1 MKLIVFGA
9 SGKVGHL
16 VVDEAIR
23 RGHQVTAIVYKK
35 SERHF
40 SSAVEVR
47 EVDVHNRRQVI
58 GCIRGHDAV
67 LSALGSWGTVTQDIL
82 SVAMASIIPA
92 MESYNVKRIV
102 SLTGADARVAGD
114 RPGLSSRILRSLLV
128 AVGPKVISDGE
139 KHISLLQNSQLDW
152 TVVRSPKMKNG
163 SPHTYQLSQKSAKA
177 WEIVSRR
184 TIACAM
190 LDLIENSTHLRQA
203 PIIHKK

>member
-40 SSAVEVR
+40 SSAVDVR
-47 EVDVHNRRQVI
+47 EIDVHNRRQVI
-58 GCIRGHDAV
+58 GCIKGHDAV
-67 LSALGSWGTVTQDIL
+67 LSALGSWGTATQDIL
-82 SVAMASIIPA
+82 SAAMASIIPA
-92 MESYNVKRIV
+92 MESYSVKRIV

-128 AVGPKVISDGE
+128 AIGPKVIDDGE
-139 KHISLLQNSQLDW
+139 QHIYLLQKSQLDW
-152 TVVRSPKMKNG
+152 TVIRSPKMKNG
-163 SPHTYQLSQKSAKA
+163 AFHAYQLSQKSAKA

-190 LDLIENSTHLRQA
+190 LDLVENSTHLRQA